1 MIISGLEIKEKLNE
15 MPLDD
20 VQAIVCEGMKVI
32 YNKLQEEGFGYD
44 MMVAGRMQGN
54 YNDIIITDIT
64 DMRIGELN
72 YNFQTYKMM

>member
-15 MPLDD
+15 MSLDD

-44 MMVAGRMQGN
+44 MMVAGRMQGS
-54 YNDIIITDIT
+54 YNDIVITDIT

-72 YNFQTYKMM
+72 YNFQTYKIM

>member
-15 MPLDD
+15 MSLDD

-44 MMVAGRMQGN
+44 MMVAGRMQGS
-54 YNDIIITDIT
+54 YNDIVITDIT